1 MKNIFQFKSV
11 RMKILTG
18 FIITIVL
25 VLGMSVLTFLGM
37 KNNNDKTAEITETQ
51 LPLLNAD
58 TDLRQNTAEI
68 SSLVSGYLLEDDAEL
83 KEKEREKIKKGNETK
98 EKIKKIPIKQH
109 KSQKHNYH

>member
-68 SSLVSGYLLEDDAEL
+68 SSLVRGYLLEDDAEL
-83 KEKEREKIKKGNETK
+83 KEKASEKLQRSEEHTS
-98 EKIKKIPIKQH
+98 ELQ
-109 KSQKHNYH
+109 SRFDFV